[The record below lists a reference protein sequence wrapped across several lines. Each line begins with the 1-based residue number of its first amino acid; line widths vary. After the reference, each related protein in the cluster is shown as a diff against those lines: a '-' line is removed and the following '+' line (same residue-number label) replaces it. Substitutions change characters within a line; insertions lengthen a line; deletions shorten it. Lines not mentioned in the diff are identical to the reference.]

1 MQGGCQL
8 KNRTSCCVGQ
18 SRGEV
23 VGDTCQSDDVQ
34 TSINK
39 VPDFFFA
46 RSRTGA
52 MKRNDS
58 PSAMICFAHR
68 HAGRADFTNGWRAC
82 SASGR
87 SKNKNARVLCCS
99 WITGKAWSTLLF
111 HTGSIPTRSLY
122 WRHSYGRLVCGK
134 SNVEAGVYF
143 TRDRSQVK

>member
-34 TSINK
+34 TVTSINK
-39 VPDFFFA
+39 VPDFFSV

-58 PSAMICFAHR
+58 PSAMICFAPR
-68 HAGRADFTNGWRAC
+68 AARTLQMVGVLAVPAGGQKTKTREFCAVHG
-82 SASGR
+82 SQ
-87 SKNKNARVLCCS
+87 
-99 WITGKAWSTLLF
+99 GKRGA
-111 HTGSIPTRSLY
+111 P
-122 WRHSYGRLVCGK
+122 C
-134 SNVEAGVYF
+134 YF
-143 TRDRSQVK
+143 TPDRSQHAACIGDIAMADWCVGKVTSRPGFISLAIDHK